1 MRKLLQN
8 DLIVKIPLGLIYYLR
23 SIIDRGCV
31 YGGPALVFDGFG
43 MTAVRARG

>member
-8 DLIVKIPLGLIYYLR
+8 DLIVNVPLGLIYYLR

-31 YGGPALVFDGFG
+31 YGGLPWFSMGSE
-43 MTAVRARG
+43 